1 MRDCKEQTQMKH
13 TFTRKQVKRIIL
25 EELEK
30 SKVDDAAEEIVDELE
45 GMLSEA
51 EDDSALKRIY
61 NKIFKKAEEANN
73 GEVIVAAEDQ
83 EIVEDVKQNGGQA
96 ILTKNDHKT

>member
-1 MRDCKEQTQMKH
+1 MRDCKEQIQMKH
-13 TFTRKQVKRIIL
+13 TFAREQVKKIIL

-51 EDDSALKRIY
+51 ENDSAL
-61 NKIFKKAEEANN
+61 
-73 GEVIVAAEDQ
+73 
-83 EIVEDVKQNGGQA
+83 
-96 ILTKNDHKT
+96 